1 MYTKIV
7 ALGLVASASA
17 AAAAVPGSMRLRG
30 GGFGALTGLPG
41 DPRLPAPSPRVD

>member
-1 MYTKIV
+1 MHRKIL

-17 AAAAVPGSMRLRG
+17 ATTGVPGSMRLRG

-41 DPRLPAPSPRVD
+41 KPPSRPPLVD